1 MNKDHISQSRLS
13 GLIRAEYPRLMCYAF
28 YRLGSEEDAQDAVQ
42 DVFLKVSDI
51 VSEGKS
57 GRIVNLKNYL
67 YRALSNLCTTR
78 MNRKRCVQNI
88 PIDSCFDLAETN
100 EDSHE
105 EDFLR
110 IRRLLDTLPE
120 EQAEVIRLRVYG
132 NNTFAEIAEV
142 LAIPLPTVKSRFIY
156 GLAKI
161 RRSIEK
167 DNGCI

>member
-13 GLIRAEYPRLMCYAF
+13 GLIRSEYPRLMCYAF

-78 MNRKRCVQNI
+78 MNRMRCVQNI
-88 PIDSCFDLAETN
+88 PIDNCFDLAETN

-105 EDFLR
+105 EEFLR

-132 NNTFAEIAEV
+132 NNTFAEIAEI

-156 GLAKI
+156 GLAKM